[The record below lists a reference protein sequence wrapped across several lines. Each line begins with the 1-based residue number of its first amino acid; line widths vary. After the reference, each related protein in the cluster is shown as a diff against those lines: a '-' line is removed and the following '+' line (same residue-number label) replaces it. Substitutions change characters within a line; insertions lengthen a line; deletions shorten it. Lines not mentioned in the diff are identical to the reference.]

1 MIRIFVGYDVRE
13 TTVYHVCVN
22 SIIRH
27 ASRPLAVTPL
37 ALNNLS
43 DYTETHADG
52 TNQFIYSRFLVP
64 HLMEHAGWAI
74 YMDGDMLVR
83 SDILELWGLRDEA
96 KAVLCVHHDYRTK
109 ANEKY
114 LGTRNED
121 YPRKNW
127 SSVMLWNCGHPAN
140 RVLTPAFVQAASG
153 ARLHRFSWLSDDLI
167 GELPKAWNWLADEYG
182 ANPDAKL
189 LHWTLGAPCFNEYS
203 EAPMAEE
210 WHRERA
216 LTDYCAQRR

>member
-1 MIRIFVGYDVRE
+1 MEVKLPAVAE
-13 TTVYHVCVN
+13 CVPGVE
-22 SIIRH
+22 SVDR
-27 ASRPLAVTPL
+27 
-37 ALNNLS
+37 LS
-43 DYTETHADG
+43 D
-52 TNQFIYSRFLVP
+52 
-64 HLMEHAGWAI
+64 
-74 YMDGDMLVR
+74 
-83 SDILELWGLRDEA
+83 DE
-96 KAVLCVHHDYRTK
+96 
-109 ANEKY
+109 Y